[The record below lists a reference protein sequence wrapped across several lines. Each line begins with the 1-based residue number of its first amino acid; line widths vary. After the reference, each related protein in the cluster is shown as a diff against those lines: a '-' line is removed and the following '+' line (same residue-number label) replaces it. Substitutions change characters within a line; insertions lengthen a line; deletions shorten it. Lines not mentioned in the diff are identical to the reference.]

1 MQISSIWKT
10 PGLIKSGIPCLKI
23 KGKVSFIG
31 FKLPDKR
38 CIKRKTFW
46 WMHLILAGEGGVGVG
61 VGLLG
66 LTSLIR
72 QDISTPFV
80 YGHSFSP
87 PILSVQ
93 LYIYMK
99 QFEERWS
106 CLTGSGIS
114 SAEIFSTFFFG
125 RLLKIWLIEQQL
137 GEKLRKLIQDG
148 ETYDNVSYYAWV
160 FFKPIVYL
168 GNKTAIDRR
177 FSSDLLEPIWSI
189 QNC

>member
-31 FKLPDKR
+31 FKLPDMR

-46 WMHLILAGEGGVGVG
+46 WMHLILAGGVGVG

-80 YGHSFSP
+80 YGHSFSS